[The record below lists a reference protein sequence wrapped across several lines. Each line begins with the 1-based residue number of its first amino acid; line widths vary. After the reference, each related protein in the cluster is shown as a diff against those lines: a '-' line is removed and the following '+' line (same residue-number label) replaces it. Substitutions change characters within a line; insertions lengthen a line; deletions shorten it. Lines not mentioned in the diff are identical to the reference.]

1 MGNVHSA
8 IAQRLMAD
16 SKQIVHNSFVETAGI
31 TLPEVHVPGALE
43 GWKYNL
49 FPAKN
54 LNRPVNLFMQF
65 SIGDFLDAWPC
76 SSYFQPASPW
86 YNVFYGS
93 YAIQSFKPDGT
104 AWGFDKAGMPDYDEF
119 FEIPSIDYNYFTA
132 GMFGAPP
139 SSMCFQVTNY
149 TPTAT
154 ESGWEGVAVKATI
167 PSGLHVAPKQID
179 YPWAYLMYGVPN
191 PVFVSAAHPEYE
203 PVAMTGLLHI
213 KQIKQKPPDP
223 PITLAWGALCP
234 EANGGP
240 TLLGQIVSAM
250 SCPFLE
256 L

>member
-1 MGNVHSA
+1 
-8 IAQRLMAD
+8 
-16 SKQIVHNSFVETAGI
+16 
-31 TLPEVHVPGALE
+31 
-43 GWKYNL
+43 
-49 FPAKN
+49 
-54 LNRPVNLFMQF
+54 
-65 SIGDFLDAWPC
+65 
-76 SSYFQPASPW
+76 
-86 YNVFYGS
+86 
-93 YAIQSFKPDGT
+93 
-104 AWGFDKAGMPDYDEF
+104 
-119 FEIPSIDYNYFTA
+119 
-132 GMFGAPP
+132 
-139 SSMCFQVTNY
+139 MCFQVTNY

-213 KQIKQKPPDP
+213 KQIEQKPPGP

-234 EANGGP
+234 EANDGP